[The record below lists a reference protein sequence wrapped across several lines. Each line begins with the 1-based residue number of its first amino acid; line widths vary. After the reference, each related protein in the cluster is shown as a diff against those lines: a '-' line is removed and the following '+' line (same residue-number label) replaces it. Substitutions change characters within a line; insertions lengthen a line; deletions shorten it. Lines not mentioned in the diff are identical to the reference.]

1 MESPDSKT
9 MKPNRRHS
17 IPEPKTMTQHSR
29 KTNHSHTTKQ
39 ACRCWLP
46 QVKVRR
52 ARRRNLCEQGKRVQE
67 NTLVN
72 KISIQRLKVTKQ
84 ATAQVTTAVLTKQ
97 ATAKVTTAV
106 LINKTL

>member
-1 MESPDSKT
+1 MESPDSET
-9 MKPNRRHS
+9 VKPNRRHS

-29 KTNHSHTTKQ
+29 KTNHPHTTEQ

-67 NTLVN
+67 STHVN
-72 KISIQRLKVTKQ
+72 KILVQPRHKHKVR
-84 ATAQVTTAVLTKQ
+84 
-97 ATAKVTTAV
+97 
-106 LINKTL
+106 